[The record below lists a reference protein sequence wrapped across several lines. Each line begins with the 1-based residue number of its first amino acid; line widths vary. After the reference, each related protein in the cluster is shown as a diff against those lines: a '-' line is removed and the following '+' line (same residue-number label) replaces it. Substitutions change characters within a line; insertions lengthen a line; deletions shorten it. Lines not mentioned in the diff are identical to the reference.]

1 VLEECS
7 SLPGLGTGPGLLA
20 SSSVLRRCFA
30 SFESFH
36 LRLISGVIFFPRNES
51 GPPRHILV
59 KLFLVKPRME
69 VIEKRSLSVSA
80 AVKERSQGEIGQ
92 KSCGDEGNG
101 DGEKLRVGQV

>member
-1 VLEECS
+1 MLVAARVGNGARITCVFFC
-7 SLPGLGTGPGLLA
+7 LG
-20 SSSVLRRCFA
+20 FA